1 MSAKS
6 VSRINIDIDKE
17 LKKEFQIKA
26 LRNGDTMSGVLKEAI
41 EEYLKK

>member
-1 MSAKS
+1 MSAKN

-26 LRNGDTMSGVLKEAI
+26 LRNGDTMSAVLKKAVEDYI
-41 EEYLKK
+41 KE

>member
-1 MSAKS
+1 MTTKN

-26 LRNGDTMSGVLKEAI
+26 LRNGDTMSGVLKKAVED
-41 EEYLKK
+41 YVNK